1 MESIPAR
8 MNVLIVHEVSYAKK
22 VVYEYQEFA
31 ERLAARGHH
40 VTVIDYDE
48 DGDGAYREQA
58 ISRTGTGT
66 VTVQT
71 TPYLDLPILKYLTGK
86 WNYPSVLAKA
96 IAQRRVDVVL
106 LYSVFINGTT
116 TIRMCAERGIPVV
129 YRVLDAY
136 HKLRQNPW
144 ISAVLHRG
152 ERAIY
157 RRADAI
163 CLTNEKMERYVSEVA
178 GRSVHERAI
187 VIDHGVDTEI
197 FRPRSRDEELVA
209 TYGIDASDRVA
220 LFVGT
225 LYPFAGIDVLLK
237 SFDRLHAACSRV
249 KVIVVG
255 DGPLMPILQRIIA
268 ERDLAG
274 RVILTGVRPYAEV
287 PRWLSIADVAFN
299 SFAINDITRDI
310 IPIKMLQYLAAGRA
324 VVCAPIPDVMRL
336 FPERTAGIRYADIAD
351 PGAFVDVLGRLLADP
366 EECARLALA
375 GRAAIEGRYSLSRTI
390 DALESLLYRQIASQ
404 ATRGR

>member
-1 MESIPAR
+1 
-8 MNVLIVHEVSYAKK
+8 
-22 VVYEYQEFA
+22 
-31 ERLAARGHH
+31 
-40 VTVIDYDE
+40 
-48 DGDGAYREQA
+48 
-58 ISRTGTGT
+58 
-66 VTVQT
+66 
-71 TPYLDLPILKYLTGK
+71 
-86 WNYPSVLAKA
+86 
-96 IAQRRVDVVL
+96 
-106 LYSVFINGTT
+106 
-116 TIRMCAERGIPVV
+116 
-129 YRVLDAY
+129 
-136 HKLRQNPW
+136 
-144 ISAVLHRG
+144 
-152 ERAIY
+152 
-157 RRADAI
+157 
-163 CLTNEKMERYVSEVA
+163 
-178 GRSVHERAI
+178 
-187 VIDHGVDTEI
+187 
-197 FRPRSRDEELVA
+197 
-209 TYGIDASDRVA
+209 
-220 LFVGT
+220 
-225 LYPFAGIDVLLK
+225 
-237 SFDRLHAACSRV
+237 
-249 KVIVVG
+249 VVG